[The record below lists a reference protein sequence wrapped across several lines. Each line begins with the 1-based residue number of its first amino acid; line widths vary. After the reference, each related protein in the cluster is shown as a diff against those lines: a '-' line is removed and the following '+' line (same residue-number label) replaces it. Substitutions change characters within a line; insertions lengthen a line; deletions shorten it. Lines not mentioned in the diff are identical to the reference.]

1 MQGLCL
7 RGHWSPS
14 CLFWALLML
23 WTTPSSLSWVWSLSG
38 SGSWSVAAIHTPV
51 RLRVSARRNPS
62 RLLSKRLRAI
72 RLLRNNMSFENPSTP
87 EIMPVTPTPEID
99 RSPVLPPGVS
109 SEEDIAPYVN
119 EQERIDEKNK
129 NKKDPTAP
137 ITYH

>member
-1 MQGLCL
+1 
-7 RGHWSPS
+7 
-14 CLFWALLML
+14 
-23 WTTPSSLSWVWSLSG
+23 
-38 SGSWSVAAIHTPV
+38 
-51 RLRVSARRNPS
+51 
-62 RLLSKRLRAI
+62 
-72 RLLRNNMSFENPSTP
+72 MSFENPSTP